1 MVMSSGGYLHLES
14 HWQDIQLAD
23 HHAGSDSSGSD
34 KLTHP
39 VEITIDTG
47 LDATWNYTLDADGEV
62 DLLLPVG
69 DFEISSEFTTI
80 QHERMLEME
89 YSGNAFGV
97 VEQGIIDV
105 RLSYTRAINSLSS
118 ADINSTSITNA
129 TFIETGM
136 LTAVVNEEAYDAIEF
151 DLDIEYEGTETSDV
165 LTVQG
170 LVSSTA
176 DSDGWT
182 VEVYNGTDWVSQTE
196 VVLGIGE
203 DLEDDS
209 VVNSTTVRFRI
220 SMPNVTSSL
229 SLENGH
235 LIKVE
240 VSSESGLSSEA
251 DIRVKI
257 PQYFG
262 MEITDEITET
272 GVSPGGTGS
281 FSFTLTNT
289 GNGDDTY
296 SIELAENLPEGWQ
309 ITPTSSTLTIS
320 KDDQRTQQFSIFAPE
335 SFTSGEIRATVTITS
350 EDGSTFETMN
360 VDIQSARIDLSV
372 DQTLS
377 QELTKVYES
386 QPGQLVV
393 PITNDGYKAANT
405 VLVSVNLTNDAG
417 NEVIEIIGNQTISVG
432 AGQTVEA
439 SFTLDESSKK
449 FNRFEISVD
458 VLGEDEEFIDG
469 EIETF
474 DYQEETILDTSEPT
488 SGWFMVIIIALT
500 ILVGYGG
507 LKVARNKG
515 STRF

>member
-1 MVMSSGGYLHLES
+1 
-14 HWQDIQLAD
+14 
-23 HHAGSDSSGSD
+23 
-34 KLTHP
+34 
-39 VEITIDTG
+39 
-47 LDATWNYTLDADGEV
+47 
-62 DLLLPVG
+62 
-69 DFEISSEFTTI
+69 
-80 QHERMLEME
+80 
-89 YSGNAFGV
+89 
-97 VEQGIIDV
+97 
-105 RLSYTRAINSLSS
+105 
-118 ADINSTSITNA
+118 
-129 TFIETGM
+129 
-136 LTAVVNEEAYDAIEF
+136 
-151 DLDIEYEGTETSDV
+151 
-165 LTVQG
+165 
-170 LVSSTA
+170 
-176 DSDGWT
+176 
-182 VEVYNGTDWVSQTE
+182 
-196 VVLGIGE
+196 
-203 DLEDDS
+203 
-209 VVNSTTVRFRI
+209 
-220 SMPNVTSSL
+220 MPNVTSSL

-262 MEITDEITET
+262 MEITDEVTET

-335 SFTSGEIRATVTITS
+335 SFTSGEISATVTITS
-350 EDGSTFETMN
+350 EDGTTFETMN

-393 PITNDGYKAANT
+393 PITNNGYKAANT

-449 FNRFEISVD
+449 FNRFAISVD

>member
-47 LDATWNYTLDADGEV
+47 LDATWNYTLDANGEV

-89 YSGNAFGV
+89 YSGNSFGV

-196 VVLGIGE
+196 V
-203 DLEDDS
+203 S
-209 VVNSTTVRFRI
+209 
-220 SMPNVTSSL
+220 
-229 SLENGH
+229 
-235 LIKVE
+235 
-240 VSSESGLSSEA
+240 
-251 DIRVKI
+251 
-257 PQYFG
+257 
-262 MEITDEITET
+262 
-272 GVSPGGTGS
+272 
-281 FSFTLTNT
+281 
-289 GNGDDTY
+289 
-296 SIELAENLPEGWQ
+296 
-309 ITPTSSTLTIS
+309 
-320 KDDQRTQQFSIFAPE
+320 
-335 SFTSGEIRATVTITS
+335 
-350 EDGSTFETMN
+350 
-360 VDIQSARIDLSV
+360 
-372 DQTLS
+372 
-377 QELTKVYES
+377 
-386 QPGQLVV
+386 
-393 PITNDGYKAANT
+393 
-405 VLVSVNLTNDAG
+405 
-417 NEVIEIIGNQTISVG
+417 
-432 AGQTVEA
+432 
-439 SFTLDESSKK
+439 
-449 FNRFEISVD
+449 
-458 VLGEDEEFIDG
+458 
-469 EIETF
+469 
-474 DYQEETILDTSEPT
+474 
-488 SGWFMVIIIALT
+488 
-500 ILVGYGG
+500 
-507 LKVARNKG
+507 
-515 STRF
+515 